1 MKTVN
6 ILVTGDI
13 VLDHHIYEG
22 ERMHLRDETV
32 PGLSLTIEPV
42 AQP

>member
-13 VLDHHIYEG
+13 VLDHRVYEG

-32 PGLSLTIEPV
+32 PG
-42 AQP
+42 